1 MESSLVDNYKYTRTT
16 TTTVPS
22 KNSVFRAEV
31 DLFSDAEWDEIV
43 AGFSDAVIYQTSSF
57 GALRWGK
64 EKLSRIAIYEGG
76 EVVAAA
82 QVAIVSTP
90 LLGAGIAHCKFG
102 PLWRPRNRPVRVEL
116 YREILRALRV
126 EYAESR
132 GLLLRIKPWEM
143 TDSAETCSRHRQ
155 LSQLKPQSHLPKYNT
170 FVVTMNRSMEELH
183 GGLSRRWRSNL
194 RKAQKNSAIHVTR
207 SSSEKDAAVFMQLHN
222 EMRALKTFVDTS
234 EAECLPR
241 LVAGLPEQLRPTI
254 FTAYQDEKPVSSLA
268 VSAIGETA
276 FYLYAA
282 SGRDGRNANA
292 SYLLFWEALQWV
304 KERNCRWLDLVGSMP
319 KGTGGYQGYRQ
330 FKKAF
335 TGSNGSEQHM
345 CDWEVSGSW
354 RSSLVVHG
362 GTFISERW
370 RASLHALNGLRVKF
384 SRYPGGTRG

>member
-1 MESSLVDNYKYTRTT
+1 MDSSLVDNYDYTRIT

-22 KNSVFRAEV
+22 KNIVFRTEV
-31 DLFSDAEWDEIV
+31 DVFSDAEWDEIV

-64 EKLSRIAIYEGG
+64 EKLSRIVIYEGS
-76 EVVAAA
+76 EIVAAA
-82 QVAIVSTP
+82 QVAIVSSP
-90 LLGAGIAHCKFG
+90 LVGGGIAHCKFG
-102 PLWRPRNRPVRVEL
+102 PLWRPRNLPVRIEF
-116 YREILRALRV
+116 YREILRALRA
-126 EYAESR
+126 EYAHSR

-143 TDSAETCSRHRQ
+143 TDSAEMCSRRQ
-155 LSQLKPQSHLPKYNT
+155 LSQLKPQPHLPKYNT
-170 FVVTMNRSMEELH
+170 FVVDMNRSIEELH

-194 RKAQKNSAIHVTR
+194 RKAQKNSGIHVTR
-207 SSSEKDAAVFMQLHN
+207 SSSEKDAAIFMQLHN

-282 SGRDGRNANA
+282 TGSHGRQVNA

-335 TGSNGSEQHM
+335 TGTNGSEQHM
-345 CDWEVSGSW
+345 CDWEVSSSW

-362 GTFISERW
+362 ATFISERW